1 MVRLVDERLQVVGKE
16 GRELEL
22 RRQLT
27 RSLSPAS
34 PSRQYYDNY
43 VKVVVL
49 SIPQTSH
56 SLLSIVPIPP
66 IIITKIYFKNALK
79 ESI

>member
-1 MVRLVDERLQVVGKE
+1 MVRLVDERLKVVGKE
-16 GRELEL
+16 GREL

-27 RSLSPAS
+27 RSLSPSPS

-56 SLLSIVPIPP
+56 SLLSIVPAPP